1 MERSSMK
8 RPHEQRRRWLEQAEH
23 QLEVTDT
30 LLESDFW
37 SDVCFMAEQTA
48 QMALKAFLY
57 GRGQRHILLHS
68 IQELASECREVDA
81 AFAEVIEWGKI
92 LDRYYIPT
100 RCPDA
105 LTSPAVPFR
114 SFTQGDARQARQY
127 ASDIVELV
135 KTHSE
140 Q

>member
-1 MERSSMK
+1 MGRPFMK
-8 RPHEQRRRWLEQAEH
+8 RPREQMRRWLEQAEH

-30 LLESDFW
+30 LLESGFW

-57 GRGQRHILLHS
+57 GRGQRHVLLHS

-81 AFAEVIEWGKI
+81 AFAEVIEWGKV

-100 RCPDA
+100 RYPDA
-105 LTSPAVPFR
+105 LPSPAVPFR
-114 SFTQGDARQARQY
+114 SFTQDDARQARRY
-127 ASDIVELV
+127 AANTVELV